1 MSLNHEANGA
11 RHISAEASAVVRR
24 RDDDALEELIRSI
37 QAGTASPFFEE
48 KPNRLA
54 QSDPLAASPASIQTG
69 QGRHLSSPLSSHQ
82 SILHSGDDLAAH
94 LKGVAEGLELS
105 RQAWSSLQDYLV
117 RLDAR
122 TRHADALDTET
133 WELQGATARLEHLH
147 DRASKELE
155 RKSRELSIASATIAD
170 LKVELDRARQAI
182 AEADRHA
189 NQREARFLKANV
201 EVERLGRNLAR
212 VSEQLA
218 DEIMARQAAERARE
232 DVASRLAGL
241 EQAAMLLH
249 AKVADYQL
257 LNEQLT
263 GKLSRQMAVQQDLQA
278 RLSTAEHE
286 RGVLNDC
293 AAAAQERAAG
303 FEREL
308 RSLQRRTTT
317 LLVDHAVVRAPTSHV
332 GDGAGEA
339 AEYWR
344 RASQAEIAKLR
355 EERDA
360 ARKDYAAVRVQL
372 ADLRLRGM
380 TDELTHARC
389 RDENRELQHRL
400 ETQTRQ
406 DRHSGPAADVS
417 ADLERAF
424 DELDLLATGELSA
437 ANDGDPAG
445 VRKAS

>member
-24 RDDDALEELIRSI
+24 CDDDALEELIRSI

-48 KPNRLA
+48 KPNGLT

-69 QGRHLSSPLSSHQ
+69 QGRHVSSPLSRHQ

-94 LKGVAEGLELS
+94 LKGVAQGLELS

-155 RKSRELSIASATIAD
+155 RKSHELSIASATIAD
-170 LKVELDRARQAI
+170 LKVELDSTGQAI

-212 VSEQLA
+212 ISEQLA

-303 FEREL
+303 LEREL

-317 LLVDHAVVRAPTSHV
+317 LLVDHAVVRAPASHV

-339 AEYWR
+339 EHWR

-380 TDELTHARC
+380 TDELVHARC
-389 RDENRELQHRL
+389 RDENRDLQHRL
-400 ETQTRQ
+400 ETLTRQ

-445 VRKAS
+445 ARKAS